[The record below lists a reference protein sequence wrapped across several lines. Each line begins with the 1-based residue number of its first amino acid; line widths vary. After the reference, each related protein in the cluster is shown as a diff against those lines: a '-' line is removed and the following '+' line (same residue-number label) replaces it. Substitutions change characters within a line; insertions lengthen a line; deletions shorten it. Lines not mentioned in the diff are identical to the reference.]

1 MKKLLPLKLLLLITF
16 SIINLISCKRQDVF
30 SLTNNDQSTK
40 EMLVSYLNQ
49 QKNIDPSATKF
60 FDTLVNKADWNRVT
74 EVAISNLVKI
84 IYVPLNYNANN
95 IGMTFLFNNKTQ
107 KIYYSLITEM
117 PTNNKSAIHHTTAT
131 SFNRPIDIITGFY
144 KKNLSDYTG
153 FIRAYTISNNLLWE
167 FGYKNGERK
176 YEKRVT
182 SSYNENPA
190 SNPSQIKS
198 NSNESKLVKPNG
210 CKNWYLV
217 TWYNDGSSD
226 WDYIGTTCSDE
237 CFNSIKLTQDS
248 IRIKSNC
255 GTAPQGGGGGSGASR
270 KSPDD
275 IITIDI
281 KSPCLKELINR
292 LINSNDLNGNI
303 GNILVSTFGVSDKIN
318 ITFIEDNNLKDRN
331 GNPSLGS
338 AGIDNG
344 IPNYDNLN
352 VKLNATKLSQY
363 SQESQT
369 LTIMHEVL
377 HSTLIQKYKTQTD
390 QSLIGHVTLLKSY
403 INNMA
408 NTLVKIYPT
417 LKAHPGLA
425 EALTLEDLFSSVGN
439 DLSTGNIPV
448 DVFNQTLDSLDLGF
462 SSDAN
467 QNNFWHN
474 TSVMGLYPDS
484 EYATQMPC
492 SANKN
497 KN

>member
-1 MKKLLPLKLLLLITF
+1 MKKLLPLKFLILISF
-16 SIINLISCKRQDVF
+16 SILNLISCNRQDVF

-49 QKNIDPSATKF
+49 QKNIDPSDTTF

-74 EVAISNLVKI
+74 EAAISNLVKI

-198 NSNESKLVKPNG
+198 NSTESKLVKPNG

-255 GTAPQGGGGGSGASR
+255 GTAPQGGGVGSGASIN
-270 KSPDD
+270 P
-275 IITIDI
+275 IITNNI
-281 KSPCLKELINR
+281 KDPCLKKLITN
-292 LINSNDLNGNI
+292 LQQSNKISNAIGSILQNVFGKNNSI
-303 GNILVSTFGVSDKIN
+303 ILTFN
-318 ITFIEDNNLKDRN
+318 QDNNLKNDK
-331 GNPSLGS
+331 GETDYGQ
-338 AGIDNG
+338 AYQD
-344 IPNYDNLN
+344 PNDKNKYNIT
-352 VKLNATKLSQY
+352 LNALAMSNW
-363 SQESQT
+363 SQERQT

-377 HSTLIQKYKTQTD
+377 HDYFKYEYQESYKISFPNDHTQILD
-390 QSLIGHVTLLKSY
+390 KYIDKMASSLEDIYPNLKGYHDVTL
-403 INNMA
+403 
-408 NTLVKIYPT
+408 
-417 LKAHPGLA
+417 
-425 EALTLEDLFSSVGN
+425 ALCFDNLNSSVGVGI
-439 DLSTGNIPV
+439 DYLEIIGKGQIIP
-448 DVFNQTLDSLDLGF
+448 
-462 SSDAN
+462 SD
-467 QNNFWHN
+467 FN
-474 TSVMGLYPDS
+474 TSLGKHGLNLNNWHSIADQAKNNISPLG
-484 EYATQMPC
+484 TQSQCP
-492 SANKN
+492 NKTIQD
-497 KN
+497 